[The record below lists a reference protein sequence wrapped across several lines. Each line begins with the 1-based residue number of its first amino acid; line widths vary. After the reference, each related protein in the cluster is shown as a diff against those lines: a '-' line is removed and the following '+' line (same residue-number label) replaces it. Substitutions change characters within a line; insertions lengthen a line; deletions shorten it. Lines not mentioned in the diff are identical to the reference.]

1 MAYEV
6 RHAKNAWFQE
16 KIQKSEIDMHGGR
29 GVWNGMRDI
38 QRGRAG
44 LQPVRPKEIRNSSG
58 ELCMGLESSIHQ
70 CYEHFE
76 TVLNTCSNFEERV
89 IHSAQKHP
97 VRKELAQPPVEG
109 KIIDALGKL
118 KGNKA
123 GGKTGIMP
131 EMLKYCRAAMMEY
144 ILDLFRTV
152 WSEEKVPDK

>member
-1 MAYEV
+1 MEWYAGHSE
-6 RHAKNAWFQE
+6 RKSKTLTCQAKGDQE
-16 KIQKSEIDMHGGR
+16 Q
-29 GVWNGMRDI
+29 
-38 QRGRAG
+38 QCRAV
-44 LQPVRPKEIRNSSG
+44 L
-58 ELCMGLESSIHQ
+58 GLESSIHQ

-89 IHSAQKHP
+89 IHSAKQHP
-97 VRKELAQPPVEG
+97 VRKELAQPLVEDE
-109 KIIDALGKL
+109 IIDALGKL
-118 KGNKA
+118 KENKA